1 MNIIKIHTAIVRRL
15 TGILQRLYF
24 HLLQKPL
31 YQLSFNS
38 GNNRFVC
45 KGILIN
51 SSIKLIG
58 GGNQVVINEGV
69 TLKNMHIQ
77 ISGRNN
83 KLILHKDVKFYNGA
97 LITLENEGNTL
108 EIGERSDFQGC
119 SFIIREYDTTV
130 TIGKDCMFSAN
141 IYVRNGDS
149 HTIYNE
155 HGEKVNPAKDVTIGD
170 RVWIGY
176 GATIL
181 KGSVIENDSIIGTQS
196 VVTGK
201 HIPEGSIAAGNPVKI
216 LKQGFHWGREE
227 IR

>member
-1 MNIIKIHTAIVRRL
+1 MDIIKYYHAITFRL
-15 TGILQRLYF
+15 EKILQRLYF

-31 YQLSFNS
+31 YQLSYNS
-38 GNNRFVC
+38 GGNLFICNGV
-45 KGILIN
+45 LIN
-51 SSIKLIG
+51 SSIRLTG
-58 GGNQVVINEGV
+58 GGNQVIINEGV
-69 TLKNMHIQ
+69 MIRNMHIQ

-83 KLILHKDVKFYNGA
+83 KLILHKDVKFYNGT

-130 TIGKDCMFSAN
+130 IIGKDCMFSAN

-216 LKQGFHWGREE
+216 LKQGFHWGKEK

>member
-31 YQLSFNS
+31 YQLSYNS
-38 GNNRFVC
+38 GGNRFICHGV
-45 KGILIN
+45 LIN
-51 SSIKLIG
+51 SSIRLTG

-69 TLKNMHIQ
+69 MIRNMHIQ
-77 ISGRNN
+77 ISGKNN
-83 KLILHKDVKFYNGA
+83 KLILHKGVKFYNGV

-155 HGEKVNPAKDVTIGD
+155 NGEKVNPAKDVTIGD

-176 GATIL
+176 GVTIL
-181 KGSVIENDSIIGTQS
+181 KGSMIG
-196 VVTGK
+196 
-201 HIPEGSIAAGNPVKI
+201 N
-216 LKQGFHWGREE
+216 
-227 IR
+227 